1 RNKKGFTFMEVII
14 GTAILGVVSLTGF
27 HFFIHGSDFIEKAV
41 TRERA
46 LQLASGQMELLRGAT
61 YFAFIEERAEAE
73 KTKEINDTTFAINVD
88 ILDDNEDDDGN
99 GGIQENHRP
108 VELSVSWDGNQELT
122 LSTYI
127 INTSTN

>member
-1 RNKKGFTFMEVII
+1 MINKKGFTFMEVII

-46 LQLASGQMELLRGAT
+46 LQLASGEMELLRGAT
-61 YFAFIEERAEAE
+61 YFAFIEDYNDKTEEER
-73 KTKEINDTTFAINVD
+73 TQTINNTDFTISLN
-88 ILDDNEDDDGN
+88 LPDNSGA
-99 GGIQENHRP
+99 GGGKNHRP

-127 INTSTN
+127 IQ